1 MNYTL
6 SNAFRFIFL
15 LYVLFPAMISSQQQ
29 VTYPEEL
36 LNGSIEQQVDF
47 LFNRASDYSNNG
59 VRYKVS
65 RTREFEKLR
74 DNISDSL
81 KENRKIALTL
91 KQTIDNQNGQ
101 INKLKEEL
109 TTTTKA
115 LSNATNEKDSVN
127 FFGQQITK
135 GTYNLIVWIVLIILS
150 ILLGHFIFRFTRSN
164 AITQE
169 SKAKLTDLE
178 IEFEDYRRKALER
191 EQRISRQLH
200 DEINKNRKSK

>member
-1 MNYTL
+1 
-6 SNAFRFIFL
+6 
-15 LYVLFPAMISSQQQ
+15 MISSQQQ